1 MGTLNVLAMAARAL
15 RAHVFRSFLTVLSI
29 TIGTFAI
36 VLMSSLAD
44 SGLATIRFGIEDLGG
59 ARLLMFFPKDPERA
73 EQKQASY
80 ARGFTREDRAHIA
93 AALPHVT
100 VQAVFAGLG
109 SQDITSDTEE
119 TARTDLVAGDS
130 RFFEAYKMPVAHG
143 RLFSDEEDQQHARV
157 CVAGHKLAKKLFPGD
172 AVGHKVTVGSL
183 RCRVVG
189 VLQDHDRFGVRFGFD
204 WTDLLVVPLETAAD
218 AFPSVRRD
226 AGILLKTDD
235 ARHND
240 PVKRIGNAV
249 LTDRHHGV
257 DDFTIYDFSSIMEK
271 FSTMFAVMR
280 AIVGLVAGV
289 ALLIGGIGVMN
300 MMLVSVS
307 ERVREIGIRKALG
320 ASPADIR
327 AQFLTEALLL
337 SFTGGVIG
345 VAAGVLA
352 ATGATLVIHGLLPA
366 WVGGVSRP
374 AVVVAFVVSIAIGAV
389 FGYFPARRAGRLDP
403 TEAMRR

>member
-1 MGTLNVLAMAARAL
+1 MGTLNVVAMAARAL

-59 ARLLMFFPKDPERA
+59 ARLLAFFPKEPERA
-73 EQKQASY
+73 ERKQASY
-80 ARGFTREDRAHIA
+80 QRGFSREDRAHLA
-93 AALPHVT
+93 AALPHVA
-100 VQAVFAGLG
+100 VQAIYTSLG
-109 SQDITSDTEE
+109 TQDVTADTEE
-119 TARTDLVAGDS
+119 AVRSDLVAGDA
-130 RFFEAYKMPVAHG
+130 RFFEAYKMRLARG
-143 RLFSDEEDQQHARV
+143 RLFSDEEDRQHARV
-157 CVAGHKLAKKLFPGD
+157 CVAGHKLAKKLFAGD
-172 AVGHKVTVGSL
+172 PVGHKVTVGSL
-183 RCRVVG
+183 RCRLVG

-204 WTDLLVVPLETAAD
+204 WTDLLVVPFETVAD
-218 AFPSVRRD
+218 AFPEARLQ
-226 AGILLKTDD
+226 AGILFKTDD

-240 PVKRIGNAV
+240 PVKRIANAV
-249 LTDRHHGV
+249 LADRHHGV

-271 FSTMFAVMR
+271 FSMVFAVMR
-280 AIVGLVAGV
+280 AIVGLVAGI

-337 SFTGGVIG
+337 STSGGLLG
-345 VAAGVLA
+345 V
-352 ATGATLVIHGLLPA
+352 ATGALAAVGATAVIHGLLPA

-374 AVVVAFVVSIAIGAV
+374 AMVVALVVSIGIGAV